1 MKKFELSSEQ
11 NKDGLKAFTLIIHEI
26 YDESTFDDA
35 TGTANNTNANGSAW
49 REKWVRKNMDT
60 MIGKSIRCEF
70 LNEDR
75 DELHGHGMSGYR
87 REDDIPLFEDATMVG
102 YFTEVEIV
110 DAEENE
116 DGVAKYL
123 VGHGYID
130 ALCYPNLVD
139 KLNEDLAYG
148 EPTEGSVEILRES
161 DKEEITYE
169 YGYHEDQRIPMEY
182 VYSGYAWLGIPPA
195 SKQAVLMELNSKE
208 DNQTMDETTVKSVVA
223 EVMSMQ
229 AEIEKCKRECEEKV
243 SDANAMVESVTA
255 EKEEI
260 SANCKK
266 IQEALNAAQ
275 EELKNKYDEIE
286 SCYAEIDTLRKALG
300 EAKAKERIGEMNA
313 AIAEFSETERE
324 YAKAEIEA
332 FETDPM
338 ACEINSIVSKI
349 YEGIG
354 KTARETAAKVTA
366 EQNSAKDD
374 SADIFCEVI
383 MSGSVDA
390 DASIF

>member
-35 TGTANNTNANGSAW
+35 TGTANNTNANGIAW
-49 REKWVRKNMDT
+49 REKWVKKNMNT

-70 LNEDR
+70 LNEER

-148 EPTEGSVEILRES
+148 EPTEGSVEILRDS

-208 DNQTMDETTVKSVVA
+208 DNQTMDETTIKSVVA
-223 EVMSMQ
+223 EAMSVQ
-229 AEIEKCKRECEEKV
+229 AEIEKCKKECEAQV

-260 SANCKK
+260 SANCAK

-275 EELKNKYDEIE
+275 EELNQKYEEIE
-286 SCYAEIDTLRKALG
+286 SCYAELDALRKELG
-300 EAKAKERIGEMNA
+300 AAKAKERIGEMNA

-324 YAKAEIEA
+324 YAKDEIEA
-332 FETDPM
+332 FESDPM

-354 KTARETAAKVTA
+354 KSAREAAAKVAA

>member
-35 TGTANNTNANGSAW
+35 TGIANNTNENGLAW

-208 DNQTMDETTVKSVVA
+208 DNQTMDETTIKIVVA
-223 EVMSMQ
+223 EAMSVQ
-229 AEIEKCKRECEEKV
+229 SEIEKCKRECEAKV
-243 SDANAMVESVTA
+243 ADANAMVESVTA
-255 EKEEI
+255 EKEEL
-260 SANCKK
+260 SENCAR
-266 IQEALNAAQ
+266 IQEALNSAQ
-275 EELKNKYDEIE
+275 EELNRKCEEVE
-286 SCYAEIDTLRKALG
+286 SCRSELDALRKELG

-313 AIAEFSETERE
+313 AISDFSESERK

-338 ACEINSIVSKI
+338 AYEINSIVSKI

-354 KTARETAAKVTA
+354 KSAREAAAKVAA